1 MNRDELEKELKQ
13 LIADSKILF
22 GDVEEMDKDDL
33 RALLDEPDRSP
44 EVLCYSMWS
53 AVEKACTEIRL
64 RGDIPPRR
72 YTDVLNQLR
81 PASQPS
87 AHANV
92 LVQQAHRWIRE
103 LLSGVRTSSESSLQ
117 FSFRNKGELAQED
130 RRILDDAEAE
140 VRRKIERIP

>member
-44 EVLCYSMWS
+44 EILCHSMWS

-72 YTDVLNQLR
+72 YTDALNQLR

-103 LLSGVRTSSESSLQ
+103 LLSGVRTSSESILQ
-117 FSFRNKGELAQED
+117 FSFRNKGELAKDD
-130 RRILDDAEAE
+130 RRILDEAEAD
-140 VRRKIERIP
+140 VRRKIERIR

>member
-22 GDVEEMDKDDL
+22 GDVEEMDKDEL
-33 RALLDEPDRSP
+33 RAMLDEPDRSP
-44 EVLCYSMWS
+44 EVLCHSMWS

-72 YTDVLNQLR
+72 YAEVLNQLR

-92 LVQQAHRWIRE
+92 LIQQAHRWIRE
-103 LLSGVRTSSESSLQ
+103 LLSGVRSSSESSLQ
-117 FSFRNKGELAQED
+117 FSFRNKGKLSQED
-130 RRILDDAEAE
+130 RRILDEAEAE
-140 VRRKIERIP
+140 VRRKIERIR

>member
-44 EVLCYSMWS
+44 EILCHSMWS

-72 YTDVLNQLR
+72 YTDALNQLR

-103 LLSGVRTSSESSLQ
+103 LLSGVRTSSESILQ
-117 FSFRNKGELAQED
+117 FSFRNKGELAKDD
-130 RRILDDAEAE
+130 RRILDEAEAD
-140 VRRKIERIP
+140 VRRK

>member
-22 GDVEEMDKDDL
+22 GDVEEMDKDEL
-33 RALLDEPDRSP
+33 RALLDEPGRSP
-44 EVLCYSMWS
+44 DVLRHSMWS
-53 AVEKACTEIRL
+53 TVEKACTEMRL

-72 YTDVLNQLR
+72 YSDVLNQLR

-92 LVQQAHRWIRE
+92 LVQQAHRWVRE
-103 LLSGVRTSSESSLQ
+103 LLSGVRTSSEFSLQ
-117 FSFRNKGELAQED
+117 FSFRNRGELAQED
-130 RRILDDAEAE
+130 RRVLDEAEAD
-140 VRRKIERIP
+140 VRRKIERIR